1 MWSSHSQV
9 FIFLCYQYIF
19 PLCTFFLMSKQ
30 MKSSVSF
37 SQFRNFKSHESR
49 RKTNKLEVSEMRSRD
64 IDLITKLCTLTWLSE
79 SLKRQTWTLETK
91 RCWTIKRVSATFDG
105 LVDFCECRTLT
116 FFLPLRLSPSP
127 TLSLPCFLPLVPSHF
142 LSNPNQTSSTS
153 PSHPPS
159 FRSFFT
165 AHQTQSI
172 WWLLALLKNY
182 RVVRL

>member
-1 MWSSHSQV
+1 MWPSHSQV

-49 RKTNKLEVSEMRSRD
+49 GKTNKLEVSEMRSRD

-91 RCWTIKRVSATFDG
+91 RCWTIKRVSATSHCCLASFRRARWFLWMSDFDIFPPPSPS
-105 LVDFCECRTLT
+105 LPESNSLSA
-116 FFLPLRLSPSP
+116 FLPP
-127 TLSLPCFLPLVPSHF
+127 TRSVSLPV
-142 LSNPNQTSSTS
+142 
-153 PSHPPS
+153 
-159 FRSFFT
+159 
-165 AHQTQSI
+165 
-172 WWLLALLKNY
+172 
-182 RVVRL
+182 

>member
-1 MWSSHSQV
+1 MWPSHSQV

-49 RKTNKLEVSEMRSRD
+49 GKTNKLEVSEMRSRD

-91 RCWTIKRVSATFDG
+91 RCWTIKRVSATSHCCLASFRRARRISVNVG
-105 LVDFCECRTLT
+105 LWHCSS
-116 FFLPLRLSPSP
+116 LSVSP
-127 TLSLPCFLPLVPSHF
+127 RVQLSLCLPSSHSF
-142 LSNPNQTSSTS
+142 RLTSCLTQIRLRPRPRLTLLPFVLFSQLIKPNQSGG
-153 PSHPPS
+153 
-159 FRSFFT
+159 F
-165 AHQTQSI
+165 
-172 WWLLALLKNY
+172 
-182 RVVRL
+182 